1 MTIAERFELNE
12 ISTNWKG
19 FRKKLQ
25 ELDEISPRIEIT
37 NILWPDDGIIIR
49 IKEHE
54 KFKITMTFNLLIKQ
68 NREYNLLINNA
79 KIILLL
85 ELGFKMDENVIFSD
99 KSKTIAVTYYKETKN
114 LDELMEIL
122 KNLDKEFHNFKLM
135 IQMKDNATYVFQN
148 DTLNHLFPYIEKDVA
163 PKNSLVKSIVSALIE
178 AYVEDRIN
186 EIPESNCGKRT
197 ALKMIEELEKHE
209 KLKPKKERVNWYP
222 EKLYRIL
229 RKDEKIKKYKE
240 ISNEVYDFIEMVP
253 YSGRG
258 KRLEGSDCAVA
269 YQVKKDNKYVST
281 KLKEL
286 GIQLTIIFPGG

>member
-1 MTIAERFELNE
+1 MTIAERFEFNE

-19 FRKKLQ
+19 FRKKL
-25 ELDEISPRIEIT
+25 EKLDKISPRVEIT
-37 NILWPDDGIIIR
+37 NILWPDDGIIIHITESGSYR
-49 IKEHE
+49 
-54 KFKITMTFNLLIKQ
+54 ITMSFILLIKQ

-85 ELGFKMDENVIFSD
+85 ELGFKMDENIIFSD

-114 LDELMEIL
+114 LDKLMDIL

-148 DTLNHLFPYIEKDVA
+148 DTLNHLFPYIEKDIS
-163 PKNSLVKSIVSALIE
+163 PKNKLVKSIVSALIE
-178 AYVEDRIN
+178 AYVEDRIK
-186 EIPESNCGKRT
+186 EIPETNCGKRT
-197 ALKMIEELEKHE
+197 ALKMVEELEKYE
-209 KLKPKKERVNWYP
+209 KTKPKKDRINWYP

-240 ISNEVYDFIEMVP
+240 ISNEVYNYIDMVP

-258 KRLEGSDCAVA
+258 KRLEGSECAVA